1 MMAAVVKACARRP
14 QNGRT
19 NCAPRID
26 VRAEV
31 AGTAPSAETVRPARS
46 RPGAVLGPSKET
58 ARRLLREAQWTPGG
72 GQALRRRAARCPRR
86 SRSTSPAISLQ
97 YLLMELAEARLG
109 LLFRLSQE
117 SLNAFCALFLMVI
130 KSAI

>member
-1 MMAAVVKACARRP
+1 MSTMRPPMAARVPRSPSADEKGCPQRDGPLGGTKRQVLEMMAAVVKACARRP

-58 ARRLLREAQWTPGG
+58 ARRLLREARWTPGG
-72 GQALRRRAARCPRR
+72 GQALRRRAARCPR
-86 SRSTSPAISLQ
+86 
-97 YLLMELAEARLG
+97 
-109 LLFRLSQE
+109 
-117 SLNAFCALFLMVI
+117 
-130 KSAI
+130 